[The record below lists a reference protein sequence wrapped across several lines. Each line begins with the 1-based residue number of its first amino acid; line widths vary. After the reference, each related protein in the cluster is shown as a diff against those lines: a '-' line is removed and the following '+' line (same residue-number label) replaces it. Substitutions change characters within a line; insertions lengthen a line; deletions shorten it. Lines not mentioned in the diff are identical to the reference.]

1 MILLKKAMNENT
13 QIHDDVIFLQSF
25 KVKSLQFFFE
35 IFLFEI
41 FDKKKFFFDLT
52 SFFDDRKTRP
62 KTLSTFVAMNLRLQN
77 CN

>member
-1 MILLKKAMNENT
+1 MKILKIWLETFIYKTICFIFLMILLKKAMNENT
-13 QIHDDVIFLQSF
+13 LIHDDVIFLQSF

-52 SFFDDRKTRP
+52 SFFR
-62 KTLSTFVAMNLRLQN
+62 
-77 CN
+77 